1 MVCDPAYKDL
11 SILTKKFRF
20 GVPNPRQLHVQGSSS
35 STTGISRVF
44 SGNLSLDVAK
54 SSKWNISRGGLFG
67 MRPKKMNTE

>member
-20 GVPNPRQLHVQGSSS
+20 GVPNPRQLHVQG
-35 STTGISRVF
+35 VF